1 MLTADYLLPTK
12 NRVNQYVKERFLF
25 IQLFNYSIIQLFK
38 IHNCFHSPFI
48 IALAGFSFATRQF

>member
-25 IQLFNYSIIQLFK
+25 IQLFNYSK
-38 IHNCFHSPFI
+38 FI
-48 IALAGFSFATRQF
+48 IAFIHPS